1 MAAFYFFVDPRLESA
16 TDPSNLN
23 ASDVML
29 LLVNNVV
36 WWEPNHG
43 VMECRVGGPQ
53 PSWVRLGARK
63 AYRTCDARGSAC
75 PEGL

>member
-43 VMECRVGGPQ
+43 VMECRVGRPPALMGEA
-53 PSWVRLGARK
+53 W
-63 AYRTCDARGSAC
+63 C